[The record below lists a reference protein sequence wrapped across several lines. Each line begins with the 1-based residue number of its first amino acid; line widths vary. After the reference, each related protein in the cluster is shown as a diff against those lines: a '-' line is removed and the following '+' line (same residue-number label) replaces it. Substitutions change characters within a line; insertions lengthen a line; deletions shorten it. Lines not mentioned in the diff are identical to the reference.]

1 MPSGLLN
8 SLWIVPI
15 LGILILVHE
24 IGHFVAARLVG
35 IRVEEFGMGL
45 PPRLWGYKAKSGV
58 IYSLNWIPFGGF
70 VKMYGQDDM
79 RPDGGA
85 AYGDDSFV
93 SKTAPQRAFVLIA
106 GVIMNLLLAI
116 LIFMGIAIGQGRP
129 GPNSE
134 VVVQGVV
141 ADTPAAAAGWQAG
154 DRIVAVAG
162 QSITS
167 ADRLRALTE
176 EYVGR
181 AMPVTIVRNGQP
193 IQTEVTPRVSPPEG
207 QGRAGVTLT
216 TLAVYERV
224 PLWQAP
230 FEGVRS
236 AWEAVT
242 FQIDALRQLF
252 SGRVSTNEIAG
263 PIGMGQL
270 TGEIVQRSQQASIPL
285 WVTLGNLA
293 ALLSLNLFILNL
305 LPLPALDG
313 GRLIFVVLEMLRG
326 GRKIAPEREGMV
338 HFVGLL
344 MLLAL
349 MFVIGFQDIM
359 RLVRGD
365 SFIP

>member
-1 MPSGLLN
+1 MSSMLLN

-15 LGILILVHE
+15 LGVLILVHE

-35 IRVEEFGMGL
+35 IRVEEFGLGL
-45 PPRLWGYKAKSGV
+45 PPRLWGYTAKSGV
-58 IYSLNWIPFGGF
+58 IYSINWIPFGGF

-85 AYGDDSFV
+85 VEGDDSFV
-93 SKTAPQRAFVLIA
+93 SKTAPQRAFVLVA

-116 LIFMGIAIGQGRP
+116 LIFMVIAVGQGRATNT
-129 GPNSE
+129 GP
-134 VVVQGVV
+134 VMVKDVLP
-141 ADTPAAAAGWQAG
+141 DTPAAAAGWQSG
-154 DRIVAVAG
+154 DRLYLAAG
-162 QSITS
+162 QQVTD
-167 ADRLRALTE
+167 AVMLRQLTE
-176 EYVGR
+176 EYAGR
-181 AMPVTIVRNGQP
+181 PMPVIIIRQGQQ
-193 IQTEVTPRVSPPEG
+193 ITTEVTPRATVPQG
-207 QGRAGVTLT
+207 QGRAGVTLISEVT
-216 TLAVYERV
+216 YQRV

-230 FEGVRS
+230 AEGVRG
-236 AWEAVT
+236 AWEALTLQVKG
-242 FQIDALRQLF
+242 LRQLL
-252 SGRVSTNEIAG
+252 SGQVSAREVAG

-270 TGEIVQRSQQASIPL
+270 TGEIVQRSSLPL

-293 ALLSLNLFILNL
+293 ALLSLNLFLLNL

-313 GRLIFVVLEMLRG
+313 GRLVFVILEILRG

-344 MLLAL
+344 VLLAL
-349 MFVIGFQDIM
+349 MFLIGFQDIM

>member
-58 IYSLNWIPFGGF
+58 IYSINWIPFGGF

-93 SKTAPQRAFVLIA
+93 SKTAGQRAFVLVA

-116 LIFMGIAIGQGRP
+116 LIFMGIAIGHGRP
-129 GPNSE
+129 GPNSQ
-134 VVVQGVV
+134 VLVQGVLP
-141 ADTPAAAAGWQAG
+141 DTPAAAAGWQPG
-154 DRIVAVAG
+154 DRISVVAG
-162 QSITS
+162 EAIANT
-167 ADRLRALTE
+167 DRLRALTE
-176 EYVGR
+176 EYIGR
-181 AMPVTIVRNGQP
+181 AMPVTIVRNGQQM
-193 IQTEVTPRVSPPEG
+193 QTEVVPRAAPPEG
-207 QGRAGVTLT
+207 QGRAGVTLSMQ
-216 TLAVYERV
+216 AVYERV
-224 PLWQAP
+224 PLWQVPA
-230 FEGVRS
+230 EGVRS
-236 AWEAVT
+236 AWEAISL
-242 FQIDALRQLF
+242 QINGLRQLF
-252 SGRVSTNEIAG
+252 AGQVKTNELAG

-270 TGEIVQRSQQASIPL
+270 TGEIVQRSSLPL
-285 WVTLGNLA
+285 WVTLSNLA

-313 GRLIFVVLEMLRG
+313 GRLVFVVLEMLRG

-365 SFIP
+365 TFIP